1 MKSYVVAGE
10 IIKIH
15 TYLLKAPKLRYM
27 AGGSLLL
34 ETFSRK
40 LVPVL
45 AEKIGAGRQKI
56 YLHAAGR
63 FVVDFLKED
72 QAERFKKLIIFV
84 ARYLFGEENVL
95 VCGPLL
101 KGKGI
106 VKRIGDELEAQK
118 TDASARPFSAM
129 PALQFMER
137 CGACG
142 TWGAMHCVEIAD
154 NEPFVQLCDTC
165 NLKLLA
171 RNDTKIE
178 IRLPSSMQTDG
189 LLKIVIGG
197 SNKKRTRLVVP
208 FAQDPYKNE
217 KINSFSEI
225 AAAARSD
232 HGYIGVFYADGN
244 EMGSLIQRPE
254 VTETIEKYSDFSSNI
269 SKWNISA
276 LEKAADTVNVNRT
289 DGFPGRILIRGG
301 DDLLVVLPA
310 ESALKFARVF
320 LEEASG
326 DDSPFKEGICGGLVL
341 SQPSMP
347 FSILFSKAEELAVNA
362 KKQMWLLKR
371 DAKTGSDNT
380 SRSPRQK
387 SALDFMVVTSP
398 LLEPLGSQPERQH
411 YILPDGRNYAFLT
424 ARPYLVEELGELVKH
439 IRRLKDMETPRRTFM
454 DLKNIFY
461 PSEIT
466 EDRIDAQ
473 GRFVKL
479 EAMANRLDVLY
490 SKNAKTYKGL
500 LMQEFLEHDNWR
512 FVDRNG
518 IKRSAQRTWQGDI
531 VELVDFC

>member
-1 MKSYVVAGE
+1 MKNYVVAGE
-10 IIKIH
+10 VIKIH
-15 TYLLKAPKLRYM
+15 TYLLKSPKLRYM

-34 ETFSRK
+34 ETFSSK

-45 AEKIGAGRQKI
+45 AEKIGAGCQKI

-63 FVVDFLKED
+63 FMVGFLKED
-72 QAERFKKLIIFV
+72 QAERFKKLIIFI

-101 KGKGI
+101 NGPGI
-106 VKRIGDELEAQK
+106 VERIGDELEAQK

-142 TWGAMHCVEIAD
+142 AWGAMHCTEIPD
-154 NEPFVQLCDTC
+154 NEPLVQLCDTC

-171 RNDTKIE
+171 RNGTKIE
-178 IRLPSSMQTDG
+178 IRLPSSMQADG
-189 LLKIVIGG
+189 FLKIVIGG
-197 SNKKRTRLVVP
+197 SNKKGNGLVVP
-208 FAQDPYKNE
+208 FAQDIYKNE
-217 KINSFSEI
+217 NINSFSDI
-225 AAAARSD
+225 AAEARSD

-244 EMGSLIQRPE
+244 EMGSLIQR
-254 VTETIEKYSDFSSNI
+254 TETIEKYSDFSSAI
-269 SKWNISA
+269 SERNISA
-276 LEKAADTVNVNRT
+276 LEKAVDTVNGRN

-310 ESALKFARVF
+310 ESALNFARVF
-320 LEEASG
+320 LKEASEDG
-326 DDSPFKEGICGGLVL
+326 SPFKEGICGGLVL

-371 DAKTGSDNT
+371 DAKTGSDDDT
-380 SRSPRQK
+380 SRSPSQK

-424 ARPYLVEELGELVKH
+424 ARPYLVDELGKLVKH
-439 IRRLKDMETPRRTFM
+439 IQCLKDIETPRRTFM
-454 DLKNIFY
+454 DLKDIFY

-466 EDRIDAQ
+466 EDRVDAQ

-479 EAMANRLDVLY
+479 GALADRLGVLY
-490 SKNAKTYKGL
+490 PKNAETYKDL

>member
-10 IIKIH
+10 VIKIH

-27 AGGSLLL
+27 AEGSLLL
-34 ETFSRK
+34 ETFSSE
-40 LVPVL
+40 LVPAL
-45 AEKIGAGRQKI
+45 AKRIGADQI
-56 YLHAAGR
+56 YLAAAGR
-63 FVVDFLKED
+63 FMVGFSEED

-101 KGKGI
+101 NGPGI
-106 VKRIGDELEAQK
+106 IERIGDELEAQK

-137 CGACG
+137 CGSCG
-142 TWGAMHCVEIAD
+142 TWGAMHCAEIAN
-154 NEPFVQLCDTC
+154 NEPLVQLCNTC
-165 NLKLLA
+165 KLKLMA
-171 RNDTKIE
+171 RNGTKIE
-178 IRLPSSMQTDG
+178 IRLPSSMQADG

-197 SNKKRTRLVVP
+197 SSKKGNEPVVP

-217 KINSFSEI
+217 KINSFHYI
-225 AAAARSD
+225 ADQGD

-244 EMGSLIQRPE
+244 EMGSLIQG
-254 VTETIEKYSDFSSNI
+254 TETIEQYSIFSSVI
-269 SKWNISA
+269 STWNFKA
-276 LEKAADTVNVNRT
+276 LKKAANTVNRT
-289 DGFPGRILIRGG
+289 DGFPGRILLRGG
-301 DDLLVVLPA
+301 DDLLVVLRA
-310 ESALKFARVF
+310 ESALEFARVF

-326 DDSPFKEGICGGLVL
+326 NGSPFKEGICGGLVL

-371 DAKTGSDNT
+371 DAKTGGGDISC
-380 SRSPRQK
+380 SPRQK

-411 YILPDGRNYAFLT
+411 YILPDQRNYAFLT
-424 ARPYLVEELGELVKH
+424 ARPYLVDELGKLVEN

-454 DLKNIFY
+454 ALKDIFH

-466 EDRIDAQ
+466 EDRVDVQ
-473 GRFVKL
+473 GRFMEL
-479 EAMANRLDVLY
+479 AALADRLGVLY
-490 SKNAKTYKGL
+490 PKRAKTYKDL
-500 LMQEFLEHDNWR
+500 LMKEFLEYDDWR
-512 FVDRNG
+512 FMSRKG
-518 IKRSAQRTWQGDI
+518 IEKARRAWQADI